1 MVIRHALLSEN
12 FSSDRMWLETTLQM
26 SEARVARIRSALART
41 EVAPTEKVILEI
53 AANLANNLDTPKAL
67 QTLDNWADLTERG
80 GIGGSVGELSRF
92 IDAALGLAL

>member
-1 MVIRHALLSEN
+1 
-12 FSSDRMWLETTLQM
+12 M
-26 SEARVARIRSALART
+26 SETRVARIRSALART

-80 GIGGSVGELSRF
+80 EIGGSVGELSRF